1 MPRAGLAADSVVA
14 AAAALADAEGLE
26 GLTLA
31 RLAAALGVQ
40 PPSLYAH
47 VGGLPDLRRRLAAR
61 GARELAAV
69 MGTAAAG
76 RARGEALAAV
86 AAAYRDYARAH
97 PGTYAAAQRPA
108 ELDQADGQAAVDVVL
123 AVLRGYG
130 LEGDEAIHAT
140 RIVRV
145 ALHGF
150 AALEAGEGFGI
161 ELDLD
166 DTFERLVA
174 VLDAGLT
181 TPRST
186 AATGRG
192 S

>member
-14 AAAALADAEGLE
+14 AAAALADADGLE
-26 GLTLA
+26 ALTLA
-31 RLAAALGVQ
+31 RLAGELGVQ

-69 MGTAAAG
+69 MGAAAAG
-76 RARGEALAAV
+76 RARSDALAAV
-86 AAAYRDYARAH
+86 AGAYRDYAREH

-108 ELDQADGQAAVDVVL
+108 ELDPADGEAAVAVVL

-130 LEGDEAIHAT
+130 LEGDEAVHAA

-161 ELDLD
+161 QLDLD

-181 TPRST
+181 TPRSR